1 MSTDERIATLEA
13 RLDSLAEANAEV
25 TRQLAQ
31 AHLDQWQARI
41 DEIEVQIHLAK
52 LEATDRVSELTDEL
66 QSRWA
71 RVRRQMQDATTTT
84 TAVAESLHSGLDKA
98 YHDLRDAVMAS
109 RQRLS

>member
-1 MSTDERIATLEA
+1 MTTDERIAALEA

-52 LEATDRVSELTDEL
+52 LEATDRVSDLTDEL
-66 QSRWA
+66 QNRWA
-71 RVRRQMQDATTTT
+71 KVRRQMQDATTT